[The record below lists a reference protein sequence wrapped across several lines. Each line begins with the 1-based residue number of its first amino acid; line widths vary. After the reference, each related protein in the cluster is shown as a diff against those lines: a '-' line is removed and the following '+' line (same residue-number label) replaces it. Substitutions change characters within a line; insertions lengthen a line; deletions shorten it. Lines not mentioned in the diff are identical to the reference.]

1 MNLVCCGRGP
11 RVSNMSAPCEEA
23 TKGDS
28 VACCVMRDVLETH
41 FREHGK
47 EISRIIQQMARV
59 PVHASAK
66 TYPVM
71 TSLVAFGDQ
80 AMRSVFMM
88 CLATALQPSVI
99 QSAYIKAIATT
110 EFEVILLSKRNVSL
124 EELEYFVDLFN
135 MSVCVIPF
143 SRYMGPDMLEGISRI
158 LVKGKCH
165 AGNWRTEQAV
175 TVRRYYQCKKRSIR
189 LDDKKNEV
197 LRATGLTYTPD
208 NMLLLNAQLVDAR
221 RINFN
226 LMEILGHY
234 EP

>member
-1 MNLVCCGRGP
+1 
-11 RVSNMSAPCEEA
+11 MSAPCEEPK
-23 TKGDS
+23 KGDS

-47 EISRIIQQMARV
+47 EIAGIIQQMAKV

-88 CLATALQPSVI
+88 CIASALQPSVI

-110 EFEVILLSKRNVSL
+110 EFEVIVLSKKNVSPDA
-124 EELEYFVDLFN
+124 LEYFLDLFN

-158 LVKGKCH
+158 LVKGRCH
-165 AGNWRTEQAV
+165 AGNWRTAQAV

-189 LDDKKNEV
+189 LEEKKKEV
-197 LRATGLTYTPD
+197 LRATGLAFTPE
-208 NMLLLNAQLVDAR
+208 NMLLINTQLSDSR